1 MTGGSRLPGRGRE
14 GLLGLRG
21 ELKIL
26 VVKHIIQSSIAA
38 FHNEGLQ
45 VFAILEEAIKNSEPV
60 ELSFEGVER
69 CATQF
74 LNAAIGKLY
83 LQYEAHSIEQLV
95 SYNYGNLPHLS
106 EKIQEVIDNALHAKE
121 YDSLIANAT
130 A

>member
-1 MTGGSRLPGRGRE
+1 M
-14 GLLGLRG
+14 
-21 ELKIL
+21 KA

-45 VFAILEEAIKNSEPV
+45 VYAILEEAIKNSEPV

-83 LQYEAHSIEQLV
+83 LQYEVHSIEQIL